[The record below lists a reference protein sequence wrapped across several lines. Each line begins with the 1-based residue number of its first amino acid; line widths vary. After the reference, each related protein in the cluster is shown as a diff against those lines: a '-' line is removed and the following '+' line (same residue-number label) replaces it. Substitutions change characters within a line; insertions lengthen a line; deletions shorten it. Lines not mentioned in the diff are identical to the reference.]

1 VLPSTYRLMRQAVR
15 SLMEAAPP
23 GIDVTA
29 AERRL
34 AGRPAVTDRRRVLDH
49 LPFGNFRLKDSGR

>member
-1 VLPSTYRLMRQAVR
+1 
-15 SLMEAAPP
+15 MEAAPP

-49 LPFGNFRLKDSGR
+49 LPFGNLRLKDSGR